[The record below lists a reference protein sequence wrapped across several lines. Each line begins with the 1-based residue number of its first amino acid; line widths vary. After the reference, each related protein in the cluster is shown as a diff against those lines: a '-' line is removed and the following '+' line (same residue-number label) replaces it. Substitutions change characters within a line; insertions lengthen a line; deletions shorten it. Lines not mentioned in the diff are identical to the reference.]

1 MLPKVQQVRPKG
13 PPLWVFSA
21 LCDFFRNFS
30 NIIKGYPL
38 HFLKFSVCKKRL
50 MGLNDLFL
58 DFSALWD
65 FNRILLKNIYFFQ
78 MLRIVVF
85 GLVRLF
91 LQFFQMSPKG
101 PPFIVSYFSKEWMF
115 KNSQMPAFTFVG
127 TMRLTEDQ
135 KKSKKISKKNFFLFF
150 PHVGFVEEN
159 T

>member
-13 PPLWVFSA
+13 PPLV
-21 LCDFFRNFS
+21 FFRHSATLRKFS

-50 MGLNDLFL
+50 MGLNGLFL
-58 DFSALWD
+58 GFSALCN
-65 FNRILLKNIYFFQ
+65 FNRILLKNIYIFFQ
-78 MLRIVVF
+78 MLPIVF

-91 LQFFQMSPKG
+91 FANFSNVSKG
-101 PPFIVSYFSKEWMF
+101 SPFIFSYFSKEWMF
-115 KNSQMPAFTFVG
+115 KNSRMPPFTFVG

-135 KKSKKISKKNFFLFF
+135 KNFQNFFFLFF
-150 PHVGFVEEN
+150 PHVGFAEEN